1 MVTENPS
8 SDQPITPPEAP
19 RARNSWTSWDVAV
32 FMLTLGGFVI
42 GFFLLQLVALGA
54 VTLVSFRGESADA
67 MRALA
72 GALFANL
79 AFIGLAAAVVRF
91 VYGRRFFEE
100 MRWRRRYEAT
110 NASLVVRG
118 AGLAFLAMVVGV
130 LFPPSSSPPIERL
143 LNTPQ
148 AVMAFAIFG
157 VGMAP
162 FLEEM
167 IFRGILF
174 RVLEE
179 IGGSSITVRTTALLF
194 ALLHVPQLLGSYAGM
209 LMIFAVGYVLSD
221 LRERTGSMIPPL
233 IVHTAY
239 NGLLFLAFALS
250 TLVQETV

>member
-8 SDQPITPPEAP
+8 SEEPITPTGSP

-32 FMLTLGGFVI
+32 FILTLGGFVI
-42 GFFLLQLVALGA
+42 GFLLLQWVALGV
-54 VTLVSFRGESADA
+54 VTLISFRGESADA

-72 GALFANL
+72 GTLFANL

-100 MRWRRRYEAT
+100 MRWRRYTAS

-157 VGMAP
+157 VGIAP

-179 IGGSSITVRTTALLF
+179 IGGSSVTVRTTALLF
-194 ALLHVPQLLGSYAGM
+194 ALLHIQQLLGSYAGM
-209 LMIFAVGYVLSD
+209 LIIFAVGYVLSD
-221 LRERTGSMIPPL
+221 LRERTGSHDPSSDRPYRL
-233 IVHTAY
+233 
-239 NGLLFLAFALS
+239 
-250 TLVQETV
+250 